1 MMVIQMMTLMDK
13 KMVIEMMICAIE
25 TSFPC
30 FPAKDLISIYIVDP
44 SKSLSERIIASSV

>member
-1 MMVIQMMTLMDK
+1 MMVIEMMMLMDK

-30 FPAKDLISIYIVDP
+30 FPAKDLISIVDP